1 MQRRSRMFGLFFAA
15 VLAVVVPI
23 EAQADPITQG
33 FIQVG
38 LTPTDFRFQTSE
50 HTFVGELETGQP
62 TPVMFSA
69 LPGDVLNLSTVFS
82 GALTGSTVDNVNS
95 FPTSVDFRF
104 TGGPVTVPD
113 IEGEVFA
120 PFTFTGGLLVTPAG
134 GAAAQQFAL
143 TGAGTARSFFR
154 YQLEGSEPL
163 IDAPRVAH
171 SVVYDFAS
179 PEPVPE
185 PASVLLVGT
194 GLLVASARK
203 WRQRK
208 A

>member
-1 MQRRSRMFGLFFAA
+1 MQRPSRMFGLFFAA

-50 HTFVGELETGQP
+50 HTFVGELEVGAS
-62 TPVMFSA
+62 PVLVSG

-154 YQLEGSEPL
+154 YQFQDGEAL
-163 IDAPRVAH
+163 INAPRVAY
-171 SVVYDFAS
+171 SIVYDFAS

-194 GLLVASARK
+194 GLLVAAARR

>member
-1 MQRRSRMFGLFFAA
+1 MQRASRMFGLFFAA

-50 HTFVGELETGQP
+50 HTFVGELETGQQA
-62 TPVMFSA
+62 PVMFSA

-104 TGGPVTVPD
+104 TAGPVTVPD
-113 IEGEVFA
+113 IPGEVFA
-120 PFTFTGGLLVTPAG
+120 PFTFTG
-134 GAAAQQFAL
+134 
-143 TGAGTARSFFR
+143 
-154 YQLEGSEPL
+154 
-163 IDAPRVAH
+163 
-171 SVVYDFAS
+171 
-179 PEPVPE
+179 
-185 PASVLLVGT
+185 SVLVSPG
-194 GLLVASARK
+194 G
-203 WRQRK
+203 
-208 A
+208 

>member
-1 MQRRSRMFGLFFAA
+1 MQRPSRMFGLFFAA

-50 HTFVGELETGQP
+50 HTFVGELETGQQA
-62 TPVMFSA
+62 PVMFSA

-95 FPTSVDFRF
+95 LPTSVEFRF

-143 TGAGTARSFFR
+143 TGAGTARSHFS
-154 YQLEGSEPL
+154 YQFQDGEAL
-163 IDAPRVAH
+163 INAPRVAY
-171 SVVYDFAS
+171 SIVYDFAS

-194 GLLVASARK
+194 GLLVAAARR

>member
-1 MQRRSRMFGLFFAA
+1 MQRPSRMFGLFFAA

-23 EAQADPITQG
+23 EAQADPITEG

-38 LTPTDFRFQTSE
+38 VTPTDFRFQTSE
-50 HTFVGELETGQP
+50 HTFVGELEVGAS
-62 TPVMFSA
+62 PVLVSG

-82 GALTGSTVDNVNS
+82 GALTNFTFDNVNS
-95 FPTSVDFRF
+95 LPTSVNFRF

-113 IEGEVFA
+113 IPGEVFA
-120 PFTFTGGLLVTPAG
+120 PFTFTGSVLVSPGG
-134 GAAAQQFAL
+134 GAPPEQFAL
-143 TGAGTARSFFR
+143 TGAGTARSVFR
-154 YQLEGSEPL
+154 YQLQGSEPL
-163 IDAPRVAH
+163 INAPRVAH

>member
-1 MQRRSRMFGLFFAA
+1 MQRPRRMFGLFFAA

-23 EAQADPITQG
+23 EARADPITQG

-62 TPVMFSA
+62 SPVMFSG

-82 GALTGSTVDNVNS
+82 GTLTGFTVDGVNS
-95 FPTSVDFRF
+95 LPTSVDFRF
-104 TGGPVTVPD
+104 TGGLVTVPD
-113 IEGEVFA
+113 IPGEVFA
-120 PFTFTGGLLVTPAG
+120 PFTFTGSLLVSPGG
-134 GAAAQQFAL
+134 GAPPQQFTL
-143 TGAGTARSFFR
+143 NGAGTARSLFN
-154 YQLEGSEPL
+154 YQFQGGEPL
-163 IDAPRVAH
+163 INAPRAATTVI
-171 SVVYDFAS
+171 YEFAS
-179 PEPVPE
+179 PAPVPE

-194 GLLVASARK
+194 GLLVAAARK
-203 WRQRK
+203 WRKRK

>member
-1 MQRRSRMFGLFFAA
+1 MQRPSRMFGLFFAA

-23 EAQADPITQG
+23 EAQADPITEG

-38 LTPTDFRFQTSE
+38 VTPTDFRFQTSE
-50 HTFVGELETGQP
+50 HTFVGELEVGAS
-62 TPVMFSA
+62 PVLVSG

-82 GALTGSTVDNVNS
+82 GALTNFTFDNVNS
-95 FPTSVDFRF
+95 LPTSVNFRF

-113 IEGEVFA
+113 IPGEVFA
-120 PFTFTGGLLVTPAG
+120 PFTFTGSLLLHSPDGETPP
-134 GAAAQQFAL
+134 QQFAL
-143 TGAGTARSFFR
+143 IGTGTARSLFN
-154 YQLEGSEPL
+154 YQFQGSEPL

-171 SVVYDFAS
+171 TFIYEFAS
-179 PEPVPE
+179 SEPVPE

-194 GLLVASARK
+194 GLLVAAARR

>member
-1 MQRRSRMFGLFFAA
+1 MFGLFFAA

-50 HTFVGELETGQP
+50 HTFVGELETGQLP
-62 TPVMFSA
+62 PVMFSA

-95 FPTSVDFRF
+95 LPTSVEFRF

-143 TGAGTARSFFR
+143 TGAGTARSLF
-154 YQLEGSEPL
+154 QLPFQGSEAL
-163 IDAPRVAH
+163 RVAH

-194 GLLVASARK
+194 GLLVAAARK